1 MKKDKCVRL
10 PDDTYI
16 PHKIV
21 FGGKRILEIVKAY
34 MTRSKKS
41 AITVKAYMRVL
52 PKMIQVF
59 EAAYQNFKMDSLVWA
74 LESEVNIPPW
84 RVYEDTL
91 NGEDRR
97 LAICAYKSMIE
108 AIKDQVQRR

>member
-1 MKKDKCVRL
+1 M
-10 PDDTYI
+10 PDDTYR

-21 FGGKRILEIVKAY
+21 FGGKRILEITKAY

-59 EAAYQNFKMDSLVWA
+59 EAAYQNFKMDSLV
-74 LESEVNIPPW
+74 
-84 RVYEDTL
+84 
-91 NGEDRR
+91 
-97 LAICAYKSMIE
+97 
-108 AIKDQVQRR
+108 